1 MEKCQI
7 EANWKIVENDL
18 LFKRRHIW
26 INTQYQMDLVI
37 FLKVIFTANANL
49 IISEGWVVAAR

>member
-26 INTQYQMDLVI
+26 INMQYQMDLVI